1 MATNK
6 RALAKVAR
14 VQVAGRSSSKAIEEV
29 IEAGLVARIF
39 RDLRPTERG
48 KKDTPNSE
56 YSKPYCTFLFA
67 DNRKARHLTSQQ
79 IIEIHNL
86 MPDGMPESILDLHDA
101 VVGRINDLLDDWRHN
116 LATWYA
122 QRDETSEAK
131 AEPQEQDAPTEEEQ
145 QTLAA
150 AIASNGKKRQLASV
164 TD

>member
-1 MATNK
+1 MASTNK

-48 KKDTPNSE
+48 KRDAANTE
-56 YSKPYCTFLFA
+56 YGKPYCTFLF
-67 DNRKARHLTSQQ
+67 DGNRKARHLTSQQ
-79 IIEIHNL
+79 IIEFHNL
-86 MPDGMPESILDLHDA
+86 LPDGLPDDILDLHDA
-101 VVGRINDLLDDWRHN
+101 VVGRVNDLLEDWKLN

-131 AEPQEQDAPTEEEQ
+131 AEPQEQPTEEEQ
-145 QTLAA
+145 QILAA
-150 AIASNGKKRQLASV
+150 QIASNNGKRKLASV

>member
-1 MATNK
+1 MASTNK

-56 YSKPYCTFLFA
+56 YGKPYCTFLFA

-79 IIEIHNL
+79 IIEIHSL
-86 MPDGMPESILDLHDA
+86 LPDGLPNDILDLHDA
-101 VVGRINDLLDDWRHN
+101 VVGRTNDLLEDWKSN

-131 AEPQEQDAPTEEEQ
+131 AEPQEQPTEEEQ